1 MHRLKGILINR
12 LNFTGEEE
20 EEEEV
25 VRIVR
30 RRRCPR
36 FNCRRRCEFGFQ
48 KDEFGCDKCV
58 CNAGPRV
65 EFPEQCADRPAC
77 YRLVNCKFSI
87 FRVARWRRKAWC
99 LDTRGFIP
107 KKIQWHIHTG
117 PWSLVNWWCKAL
129 TRHYIRG
136 SWILMRAAVSLMA
149 WPRPW

>member
-1 MHRLKGILINR
+1 MSKLEIEILKMKKIEILKMKKKLSTLHRLKGILINR
-12 LNFTGEEE
+12 LNFTGEEEE

-87 FRVARWRRKAWC
+87 FR
-99 LDTRGFIP
+99 
-107 KKIQWHIHTG
+107 
-117 PWSLVNWWCKAL
+117 SLVL
-129 TRHYIRG
+129 SPYFE
-136 SWILMRAAVSLMA
+136 
-149 WPRPW
+149 